1 MITNS
6 TAKLILDGAEAV
18 STDLGLT
25 ENVVKRTDKGVLLN
39 SVFLTYESLIKI
51 SHREDSVYFG
61 TPNGV
66 FQVAIHEKHYYKL
79 VPTSGAPTI
88 EIDGIRMHRT
98 SGITPDRDTFNKLDA
113 LGLVHGNV
121 LDTCTGLGYTAIE
134 AAKRGA
140 NKVITVDLQP
150 NVLRIAKMNPWSS
163 DLFAL
168 VDIHKIIADVF
179 NAVDLLPNR
188 FFDCVIHDPPRHRQ
202 AGKLYSGTFYKKL
215 YRVLRRGG
223 KMYHYTGEPR
233 SRYRGVNFP
242 RGVSKRLG
250 EAGFVDLLYHKDSMG
265 FTCTKGSV

>member
-1 MITNS
+1 MITNI
-6 TAKLILDGAEAV
+6 TANLILGGAETV
-18 STDLGLT
+18 STDLGIT

-39 SVFLTYESLIKI
+39 SVFLNYESLRKI
-51 SHREDSVYFG
+51 AHREESVYFV
-61 TPNGV
+61 TKNGV

-79 VPTSGAPTI
+79 IPTAGAPTI

-98 SGITPDRDTFNKLDA
+98 SGTTPDRDTCTKLDA
-113 LGLVHGNV
+113 LGLSHGNV

-134 AAKRGA
+134 AARRGA
-140 NKVITVDLQP
+140 NKVVSVELQP

-163 DLFAL
+163 DLFDL
-168 VDIHKIIADVF
+168 IGIHKVIADVF
-179 NAVDLLPNR
+179 SAVDFLPNR
-188 FFDCVIHDPPRHRQ
+188 FFDYVIHDPPRHRQ
-202 AGKLYSGTFYKKL
+202 AGKLYSGTFYQKI

-250 EAGFVDLLYHKDSMG
+250 EAGFVDLVYHKNSMG